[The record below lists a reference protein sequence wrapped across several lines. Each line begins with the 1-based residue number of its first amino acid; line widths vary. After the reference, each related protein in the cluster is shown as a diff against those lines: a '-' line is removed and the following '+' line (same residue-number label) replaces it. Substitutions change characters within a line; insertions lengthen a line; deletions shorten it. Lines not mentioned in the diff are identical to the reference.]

1 MSGNTTW
8 DSICETGKI
17 GPECDS
23 LPAIQAYRGVTLALY
38 CIEFLACVVAFIRI
52 EKAVEFKQLTRQAFL
67 FIWGIGFGTF
77 RIISISCGIG
87 GVSFIAMYLFLIMIW
102 AQAYDA
108 TQKRQSSDSVL
119 NKKYVFIFYGL
130 IAFCFVLMVVVR
142 IVENEMDVPVAGLVG
157 DAIIAIVVLLLSI
170 GTLLIAG
177 KVLLMLKKNSQGKVT
192 EDKALSRITIIVVV
206 AMSLAL
212 VLIAL
217 VLASSFGGYS
227 TPLVFVIRF
236 VELFLVLNL
245 VVGVSNPPRKKNSSK
260 KPQSYQ
266 KNNGKSG
273 SKSGEQSGTNSESN
287 VA

>member
-8 DSICETGKI
+8 VSICETGKI

-23 LPAIQAYRGVTLALY
+23 LPTIEAYRGVTLALY

-67 FIWGIGFGTF
+67 FI
-77 RIISISCGIG
+77 CGIG
-87 GVSFIAMYLFLIMIW
+87 GVQSNTVLRLFSAIGTVSFIAMYLFLIMIW

-273 SKSGEQSGTNSESN
+273 SKSGEQSGTN
-287 VA
+287 